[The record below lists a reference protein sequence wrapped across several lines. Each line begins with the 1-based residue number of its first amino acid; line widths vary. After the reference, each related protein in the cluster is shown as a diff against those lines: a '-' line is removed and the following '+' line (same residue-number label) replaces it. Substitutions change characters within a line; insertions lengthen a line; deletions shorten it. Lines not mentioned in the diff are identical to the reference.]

1 MRYFLATLPG
11 ADLALEEE
19 AKQMNHQAR
28 DPPPPLE
35 GTQLNTAL
43 GRDDP
48 AVQTQ
53 LIGRNKRLLSPWGIS
68 GDLRDA
74 EDVAERN
81 KMTLF
86 SRKPSFRRR
95 KRQTLGPDH
104 LDERSDGRRVDV
116 TGRASRSR

>member
-1 MRYFLATLPG
+1 M
-11 ADLALEEE
+11 EED
-19 AKQMNHQAR
+19 AKQMNHQAQ

-35 GTQLNTAL
+35 GAQLNTAL

-53 LIGRNKRLLSPWGIS
+53 LIGCKKRLLSPWGIS

-74 EDVAERN
+74 EDVAKRN
-81 KMTLF
+81 KMTPL

-95 KRQTLGPDH
+95 KRQTLGPDR
-104 LDERSDGRRVDV
+104 LDECNDGRRMDV